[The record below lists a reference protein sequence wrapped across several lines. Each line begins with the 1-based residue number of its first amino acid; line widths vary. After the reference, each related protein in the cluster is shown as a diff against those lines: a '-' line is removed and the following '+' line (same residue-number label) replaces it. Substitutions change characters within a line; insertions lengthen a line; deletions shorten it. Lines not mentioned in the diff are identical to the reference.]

1 MESILPSVHVG
12 DQVSLAAEPPEEVED
27 EAGLGVVGSDQAGG
41 GAGGGVLPGE
51 TESVEEEEPAGEMEL
66 LAIKDF
72 LQTTAI
78 SDFELL
84 FQMIKF

>member
-1 MESILPSVHVG
+1 MESILPSIHVG

-27 EAGLGVVGSDQAGG
+27 EAGLGVVGGDP
-41 GAGGGVLPGE
+41 AGGGVLPGE

>member
-1 MESILPSVHVG
+1 MAGRPVFGSSLPSVHAG
-12 DQVSLAAEPPEEVED
+12 DQVSLAAEPLEEVED
-27 EAGLGVVGSDQAGG
+27 DGLGVVGGDP
-41 GAGGGVLPGE
+41 AGGGVLPGE
-51 TESVEEEEPAGEMEL
+51 TESVEEEEP
-66 LAIKDF
+66 AIKDF

>member
-1 MESILPSVHVG
+1 M
-12 DQVSLAAEPPEEVED
+12 AAEPLEEVED
-27 EAGLGVVGSDQAGG
+27 DGLGVVGGDP
-41 GAGGGVLPGE
+41 AGGGVLPGR

>member
-1 MESILPSVHVG
+1 MGSSLPSVHAG

-27 EAGLGVVGSDQAGG
+27 EDGLGVVGGDP
-41 GAGGGVLPGE
+41 AGGGVLPGE

-72 LQTTAI
+72 SQTTAI

-84 FQMIKF
+84 FPMIKF

>member
-12 DQVSLAAEPPEEVED
+12 DQVSLAAEPLEEVED
-27 EAGLGVVGSDQAGG
+27 EAGLGVVGGDP
-41 GAGGGVLPGE
+41 AGGGVLPGE
-51 TESVEEEEPAGEMEL
+51 TESVEEEEPAGEMDL
-66 LAIKDF
+66 LPLLTIKDF

-78 SDFELL
+78 SDYELL